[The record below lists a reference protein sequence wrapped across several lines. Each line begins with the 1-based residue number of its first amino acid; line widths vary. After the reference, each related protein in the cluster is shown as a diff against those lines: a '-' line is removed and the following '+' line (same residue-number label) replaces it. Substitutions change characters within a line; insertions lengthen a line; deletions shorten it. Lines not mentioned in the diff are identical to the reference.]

1 MSTEHE
7 HLIQLRASLRA
18 IQDTGGDA
26 AALREAVE
34 LLLQI
39 AIAHHETV
47 GLGVPDEEVPPFMET
62 GEPIFPP
69 TVGKSGQTGG

>member
-7 HLIQLRASLRA
+7 HLTQLRASLRA
-18 IQDTGGDA
+18 IQDTAGGLA
-26 AALREAVE
+26 VLREAVE

-47 GLGVPDEEVPPFMET
+47 GLGIPDEEVPPFMET
-62 GEPIFPP
+62 GEPIISP
-69 TVGKSGQTGG
+69 TAGGGGH